1 MRALLVLC
9 TAVMLF
15 IAPMAIAVGLPISA
29 GYAHWPLNTSTVEV
43 GSFLGGVTLYWLEV
57 AEYALRI
64 VGGKK

>member
-1 MRALLVLC
+1 MRTLLVLC
-9 TAVMLF
+9 TVVMLC
-15 IAPMAIAVGLPISA
+15 IAPMTIAVELPISA

-57 AEYALRI
+57 AEYALRV